1 MEEIIDINGVQY
13 LRREHNSISNKHRT
27 ISKILMMSML
37 LGNMG
42 YINNVMEDKDISNID
57 IIKEYKLIQI
67 KKSNLSKSKRDWVE
81 YQFRLNY
88 IKK

>member
-13 LRREHNSISNKHRT
+13 VHREHNSINNRKKT
-27 ISKILMMSML
+27 INKILMISML
-37 LGNMG
+37 FGNMG